1 MAFMHGEPQ
10 SGLPPCSRTLFE
22 LSNFSNLIG
31 KTVWLLLP
39 VPSST
44 PKPYSAVFSGDIY
57 SRRLSSVWGG
67 CSVQCHLEQPASEPA
82 PRVLAP
88 ATAQCW
94 GCGPGESTMQVPI
107 DTQDVLI

>member
-44 PKPYSAVFSGDIY
+44 PKPYSTVFSGDIY
-57 SRRLSSVWGG
+57 SRRPPHGSPLCEGDVLSS
-67 CSVQCHLEQPASEPA
+67 A
-82 PRVLAP
+82 
-88 ATAQCW
+88 
-94 GCGPGESTMQVPI
+94 I
-107 DTQDVLI
+107 